1 MTDVTLYGP
10 KPSTYVRTCRL
21 ALAEKGV
28 DYALV
33 ETMPN
38 SDEQVAHHP
47 FGKVPGFSHGAV
59 DLFETLAICQYV
71 DEAFDGPRLQPEDT
85 AGRARMTQWCSAYI
99 DYLYPTLVRGIVIQ
113 RVVVPMRG
121 GQTDEV
127 AVAEA
132 AKTGAGHLKVLNAR
146 LADSAYLAGPAAT
159 IADFLLVPALTYL
172 DKLPESQLIADNA
185 NVATWFGRMT
195 DRPSYAAA
203 GLAD

>member
-28 DYALV
+28 NYELV

-38 SDEQVAHHP
+38 SDEQFAHHP

-71 DEAFDGPRLQPEDT
+71 DETFDGPGLQPDDT

-121 GQTDEV
+121 GQTDEA
-127 AVAEA
+127 AVAA
-132 AKTGAGHLKVLNAR
+132 AAETGAGHMKVVDKL
-146 LADSAYLAGPAAT
+146 LGDSTYLAGPAPT
-159 IADFLLVPALTYL
+159 IADYLLVPALTYL
-172 DKLPESQLIADNA
+172 DKLPEARLITDNA
-185 NVATWFGRMT
+185 NVQDWFARMT
-195 DRPSYAAA
+195 DRPSYDAA